1 MNQRKTVCFIVS
13 LVLCISTMLFA
24 ATKTTT
30 LQILTTTDTH
40 GMFVPYSY
48 ETNKPNFSGSLAQ
61 IATKVKKLRAEYPK
75 NTILVDNGDIIQ
87 GNSQA
92 LFVNGKINPMILA
105 MNTMGYDLINIGNH
119 EFNYG
124 IPTLKHVMSQFKAAD
139 GDKDSVLC
147 SNVYDKAG
155 EHLFAPYKIVTTKDG
170 VKVGFIGTV
179 TPNITRWDAPNL
191 KGYKVTNPVTETQKI
206 IFKIKDKV
214 DVLVAISHMGEESE
228 YGTEG
233 SGVIELAKACPEL
246 DMIICGHAHMNIP
259 GNYYYKGKVYPQD
272 KVSADAKE
280 NGILII
286 GAGNR
291 GEVLG
296 QILVKLTENDSKF
309 ILENRAD
316 IHSKLISMKYEK
328 DSKEEYVKP
337 DPELVKLLEPFN
349 QKAIKDGNKIIGKLT
364 GTEPLAPENIIKGI
378 SQRMLEPN
386 AMIQLINRTQAYYG
400 EKMVKGKKIKVSA
413 AALLNLEGNIFPG
426 KIRKSDMSLIYK
438 YPNTLYVLKMTG
450 EQLKTFM
457 EYCAGF
463 FNQYKA
469 DDLTVSFN
477 PDFRFYL
484 FCNFAGVTY
493 DINISKPAGQRIEN
507 LKWSDGNV
515 VKPTDDFYLATN
527 NYMAN
532 SQLTR
537 YGSVYEKGSSLPTII
552 ARSDNFP
559 GMGNLQ
565 NLLAD
570 YIENVNHGMIR
581 ATCIPNWKIIG
592 NDWNK
597 EHHDAAVELIDEGKL
612 SVQDHYARS
621 PNSKS
626 ITWKEVQK
634 CYQRKN
640 NGVGL

>member
-1 MNQRKTVCFIVS
+1 MKERRTVYFIVF
-13 LVLCISTMLFA
+13 LVLCLSTLLFA
-24 ATKTTT
+24 AAKTTT
-30 LQILTTTDTH
+30 VQILTTTDTH

-61 IATKVKKLRAEYPK
+61 IATEVKKLRAKFPK
-75 NTILVDNGDIIQ
+75 NTILVDNGDMIQ

-92 LFVNGKINPMILA
+92 LFIDGKSNPMILA
-105 MNTMGYDLINIGNH
+105 MNEMGYDLINIGNH

-124 IPTLKHVMSQFKAAD
+124 IPALKHVMSQFKAAD
-139 GDKDSVLC
+139 GDTDSVLC
-147 SNVYDKAG
+147 GNVYEKDGK
-155 EHLFAPYKIVTTKDG
+155 HLFAPYKIVTTKDG
-170 VKVGFIGTV
+170 IKVGFIGMV

-206 IFKIKDKV
+206 ILKIKDKV
-214 DVLVAISHMGEESE
+214 DVLVAIDHMGEESE
-228 YGTEG
+228 YGTHG
-233 SGVIELAKACPEL
+233 SGVIDLAKACPEL

-259 GNYYYKGKVYPQD
+259 GNYFYKGKVYPQD
-272 KVSADAKE
+272 KVPDDAKE
-280 NGILII
+280 NGILIV

-296 QILVKLTENDSKF
+296 QILISLTKLDNKF

-316 IHSKLISMKYEK
+316 SIHSKLVSMEYEK
-328 DSKEEYVKP
+328 DGKKLHVIP

-349 QKAIKDGNKIIGKLT
+349 QKAINDGNKIIGKLT
-364 GTEPLAPENIIKGI
+364 GTKPLAPENNIKGI

-386 AMIQLINRTQAYYG
+386 AMIQLINNTQVYYG
-400 EKMVKGKKIKVSA
+400 EKMIKGKKIKVSA
-413 AALLNLEGNIFPG
+413 AALLNLEGNVFPG

-457 EYCAGF
+457 EYCGGF
-463 FNQYKA
+463 FNQYKTG
-469 DDLTVSFN
+469 DLTISFN

-507 LKWSDGNV
+507 LKWNDGSV
-515 VKPTDDFYLATN
+515 VKATDDFYLATN

-537 YGSVYEKGSSLPTII
+537 YGSVYKKGSSLPIII
-552 ARSDNFP
+552 ARSDNFS

-565 NLLAD
+565 KLLAD
-570 YIENVNHGMIR
+570 YIENVNHGKIK
-581 ATCIPNWKIIG
+581 ATCIPNWKITG
-592 NDWNK
+592 NNWSKKQHDVAVKLINK
-597 EHHDAAVELIDEGKL
+597 GVI

-634 CYQRKN
+634 VMAKK
-640 NGVGL
+640 